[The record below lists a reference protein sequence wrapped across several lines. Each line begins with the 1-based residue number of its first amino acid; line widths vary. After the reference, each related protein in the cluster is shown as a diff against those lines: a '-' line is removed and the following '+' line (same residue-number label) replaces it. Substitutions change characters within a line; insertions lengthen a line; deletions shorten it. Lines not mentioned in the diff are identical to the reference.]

1 MKTDFEQKEF
11 VVPDVFAKEVAREV
25 VVEGEEMV

>member
-11 VVPDVFAKEVAREV
+11 VVRDVFAKEVVREV